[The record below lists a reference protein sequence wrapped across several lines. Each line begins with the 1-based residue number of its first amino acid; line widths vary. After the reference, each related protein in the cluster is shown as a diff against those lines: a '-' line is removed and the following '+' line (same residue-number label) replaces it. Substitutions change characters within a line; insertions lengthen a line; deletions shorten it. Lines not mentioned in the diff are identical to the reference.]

1 MFILNCNDK
10 ILYPLLHSY
19 NCQVEQDTK
28 AREQH
33 VKQSK
38 VEKIQRF
45 LNIFRERKE
54 ITTVFK
60 LILKNLSPLGI
71 T

>member
-1 MFILNCNDK
+1 MIKYYIPCFI
-10 ILYPLLHSY
+10 SY

-60 LILKNLSPLGI
+60 LIFKNLSPLGI